1 MSLSPRDSSLV
12 NSIFHPKVPHFS
24 SVIYCL
30 QRRHSIHW
38 FLFSTTWFIACKQDI
53 PSCNRMIYLTDD
65 QIFQNLWFLSGFP
78 WQKVAAN
85 KKAPE
90 SRFPIYWLYW
100 SHHFECFSV
109 GTMAW
114 LAITEYLCCILRRL
128 YSICRRYF
136 PVHSWLI
143 TGSVTREIR
152 WVPPVE

>member
-1 MSLSPRDSSLV
+1 
-12 NSIFHPKVPHFS
+12 
-24 SVIYCL
+24 
-30 QRRHSIHW
+30 
-38 FLFSTTWFIACKQDI
+38 
-53 PSCNRMIYLTDD
+53 MIYLTDD

-114 LAITEYLCCILRRL
+114 LAITNICVAYYDGYIPFVVGTSR
-128 YSICRRYF
+128 SIRDWS
-136 PVHSWLI
+136 PDQ
-143 TGSVTREIR
+143 
-152 WVPPVE
+152 